1 MSDNTQET
9 DTYTVE
15 EVHPAGGSGS
25 TWPVYEVFRQER
37 EGKPMEHAGNLVA
50 PDPDLAQL
58 YAREF
63 YARRQESVRLWVV
76 PRHEIRELVDN
87 DLMRPPAVDR
97 SYRTVG
103 GYRVR
108 DALDAARAHATGDI
122 PGSAGRKP
130 RPAPEAPPAA
140 DEPAMQ
146 IPDDV

>member
-1 MSDNTQET
+1 MSDPTQET
-9 DTYTVE
+9 DTVIVE

-25 TWPVYEVFRQER
+25 TWPVFEIFRQER

-76 PRHEIRELVDN
+76 PRQEIREIVDN
-87 DLMRPPAVDR
+87 DLLRPPAVDR
-97 SYRTVG
+97 SYRSVS

-122 PGSAGRKP
+122 PGSAGRKARP
-130 RPAPEAPPAA
+130 AAETAPAPE
-140 DEPAMQ
+140 ESAMQ

>member
-1 MSDNTQET
+1 MSDPTQET
-9 DTYTVE
+9 DTVMVE
-15 EVHPAGGSGS
+15 EVHPAAGSGS
-25 TWPVYEVFRQER
+25 NWPVFEVFRQER

-76 PRHEIRELVDN
+76 PRQQIREIVDN
-87 DLMRPPAVDR
+87 DLLRPPAVDR
-97 SYRTVG
+97 SYRSVS

-130 RPAPEAPPAA
+130 RPAGEAPPA
-140 DEPAMQ
+140 DESAME

>member
-1 MSDNTQET
+1 MSDNTQEA
-9 DTYTVE
+9 DTYLVE
-15 EVHPAGGSGS
+15 EVHPAGGSGA
-25 TWPVYEVFRQER
+25 TWPVFEVFRQER

-50 PDPDLAQL
+50 PDSDLAQL

-76 PRHEIRELVDN
+76 PRQAINEIVDN
-87 DLMRPPAVDR
+87 DLLRPPAVDR
-97 SYRTVG
+97 SYRSVS

-130 RPAPEAPPAA
+130 RPAAEAAP
-140 DEPAMQ
+140 DEPMMQ